1 VRGVLA
7 PLAIVL
13 ALWPIGCAAPQKKN
27 ASPPLKTPPAD
38 PNKPFWADNGSPTV
52 SIGGAN
58 RDPVNTPNND
68 PEVSGILAGRIIDSY
83 QRPVA
88 SGSVQVIEMA
98 STAPRAPTEIEL
110 EPNNQGRFYIRGL
123 QPGRTYRLIARSKAD
138 GRLLVGEVQV
148 RPPETR
154 LLIPLNEENATD
166 TTPALPGS
174 PEPLTPRKP
183 TPAPSPGGN
192 PPPPDASGD
201 AGLGT
206 PRGGDT
212 GARPNAPP
220 DNATASSARFNGP
233 TPAPPPAI
241 GADDGRR
248 SGIEPQ
254 SYSAAPAPIRPMTP
268 SCLVQSGHLR
278 YLSLNDLD
286 GQPWDFSQHRGRLV
300 LLDFWGTWCGPCV
313 RALPEVA
320 RLNSQYA
327 DRGLEVIGIACEK
340 VGPAEGA
347 RKVRQKQSQI
357 DGLNYRILLA
367 DEYGRCPVQS
377 QFQIA
382 SYPTL
387 VLLDSDGTILWR
399 GNDVSEAERQIRKRL
414 IN

>member
-1 VRGVLA
+1 
-7 PLAIVL
+7 
-13 ALWPIGCAAPQKKN
+13 
-27 ASPPLKTPPAD
+27 
-38 PNKPFWADNGSPTV
+38 
-52 SIGGAN
+52 
-58 RDPVNTPNND
+58 
-68 PEVSGILAGRIIDSY
+68 
-83 QRPVA
+83 
-88 SGSVQVIEMA
+88 
-98 STAPRAPTEIEL
+98 
-110 EPNNQGRFYIRGL
+110 
-123 QPGRTYRLIARSKAD
+123 
-138 GRLLVGEVQV
+138 
-148 RPPETR
+148 
-154 LLIPLNEENATD
+154 
-166 TTPALPGS
+166 
-174 PEPLTPRKP
+174 
-183 TPAPSPGGN
+183 
-192 PPPPDASGD
+192 
-201 AGLGT
+201 
-206 PRGGDT
+206 
-212 GARPNAPP
+212 
-220 DNATASSARFNGP
+220 
-233 TPAPPPAI
+233 
-241 GADDGRR
+241 
-248 SGIEPQ
+248 
-254 SYSAAPAPIRPMTP
+254 MTP

-340 VGPAEGA
+340 VGPVEGA

-357 DGLNYRILLA
+357 DGLNYRILMA